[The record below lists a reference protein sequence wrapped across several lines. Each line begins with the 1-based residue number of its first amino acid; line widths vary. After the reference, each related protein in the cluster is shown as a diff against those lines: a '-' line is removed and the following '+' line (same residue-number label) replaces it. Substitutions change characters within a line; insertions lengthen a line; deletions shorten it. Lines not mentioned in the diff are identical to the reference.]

1 MPENLLA
8 EIDKRTYL
16 ILEKFFTTKTFGWS
30 KMTVMNK
37 ISIEQYLEKV
47 ARFSGSEYGKML
59 RCQFEDIQGDSEL
72 AMLVAPSPEEL
83 DQLRKAVAI
92 MTPAEKE
99 NADTLSDEQI
109 ERLAADAQID
119 PANLAIF
126 MNGYALHC
134 KRVP

>member
-1 MPENLLA
+1 
-8 EIDKRTYL
+8 
-16 ILEKFFTTKTFGWS
+16 
-30 KMTVMNK
+30 MTVMNK

-47 ARFSGSEYGKML
+47 ARFSGSEYDKML

-72 AMLVAPSPEEL
+72 AMLVAPSPQEL

>member
-1 MPENLLA
+1 M
-8 EIDKRTYL
+8 
-16 ILEKFFTTKTFGWS
+16 TT
-30 KMTVMNK
+30 MNK

-72 AMLVAPSPEEL
+72 AMLVAPSPDEL